1 MRNSSFGTG
10 LTMDPVA
17 LPGGNLRVVL
27 AALDISPM
35 EFAETEAKM
44 LADRAALQMSGATP
58 CWVCESEPAIIDRD
72 IGDGE
77 IVAMGKD
84 CSDALDEADPLGI

>member
-1 MRNSSFGTG
+1 MRNPSFEAG
-10 LTMDPVA
+10 LTIDPVA
-17 LPGGNLRVVL
+17 LPGGNLRLVL
-27 AALDISPM
+27 AALEISPE
-35 EFAETEAKM
+35 EFAEAETKM

-77 IVAMGKD
+77 IVTMGKD